1 MLEVVRRD
9 AAGIAILALSGQLV
23 GGASGA
29 SLQAEVDALLSEG
42 KRNVLLSM
50 TNLSWISSSG
60 LGDLVASVGTVRR
73 AGGRLKVAE
82 MTKRVELII
91 DISKLAAM
99 LDFYP
104 TEAAAIASFHASS
117 EGA

>member
-29 SLQAEVDALLSEG
+29 SLQDEVGALLSEG
-42 KRNVLLSM
+42 KRDILLSM
-50 TNLSWISSSG
+50 ANLSWISSSG
-60 LGDLVASVGTVRR
+60 LGELVASVTSVRR
-73 AGGRLKVAE
+73 AGGKLKVAE

-91 DISKLAAM
+91 AISKLAAM
-99 LDFYP
+99 LDLYP
-104 TEAAAIASFHASS
+104 TEAAAIASFHAPA

>member
-9 AAGIAILALSGQLV
+9 AAGVAILALSGQLV
-23 GGASGA
+23 GGESGA
-29 SLQAEVDALLSEG
+29 SLQREVNALLAEG
-42 KRNVLLSM
+42 KRNILLSM

-60 LGDLVASVGTVRR
+60 LGELVASVTSVRR
-73 AGGRLKVAE
+73 AGGKLKVAE

-91 DISKLAAM
+91 AISKLAAM
-99 LDFYP
+99 LDLHP
-104 TEAAAIASFHASS
+104 TEAGAIASFQPAA